1 MLKRLL
7 LFSVLCSSMAA
18 LFAASLYVWTD
29 RNGVRHYEQGG
40 AAPDAAVQKEY
51 REDHDHEIAWI
62 PDGDTIH
69 LKNGWKIRL
78 IGINTP
84 EIGKRRQPG
93 QPGAEEARRYLK
105 KLLDHHRIRL
115 EYDQERFDRYRRRL
129 AYVIRDD
136 GLDVNAAILKAGW
149 GHVNIVPPNVG
160 RIESYLLLERQA
172 RKAGIGIWAYPENR
186 QKVVGRDKISRGFHR
201 VRGRVVSVTENRKWI
216 GLNMSSSF
224 QVRLSRRKVQSY
236 FQSSFSPSQWLDHWL
251 ELRGWVGRKGEK
263 RILWLDHP
271 LQVEVWPSERP

>member
-1 MLKRLL
+1 MLRRLL
-7 LFSVLCSSMAA
+7 LFFVLCSSMAA

-29 RNGVRHYEQGG
+29 REGGRHYEQSDS
-40 AAPDAAVQKEY
+40 APDTAVQKEY
-51 REDHDHEIAWI
+51 REDHDHDIAWI

-93 QPGAEEARRYLK
+93 QPGAEEAKRYLK
-105 KLLDHHRIRL
+105 TLLRNHRVSL

-149 GHVNIVPPNVG
+149 GHVNIVPPNVS
-160 RIESYLLLERQA
+160 RIRSYLSIERRA
-172 RKAGIGIWAYPENR
+172 RKAEKGIWAYPNNR
-186 QKVVGRDKISRGFHR
+186 QKTIGRDVLGPGFHR
-201 VRGRVVSVTENRKWI
+201 LKGQVVSITENKKWI
-216 GLNMSSSF
+216 GLNMSRSF
-224 QVRLSRRKVQSY
+224 QVRLSKRKLRSY
-236 FQSSFSPSQWLDHWL
+236 FPNIDPYKWRNQWL
-251 ELRGWVGRKGEK
+251 ELRGWVGRKGE
-263 RILWLDHP
+263 RMTLWLDHP
-271 LQVEVWPSERP
+271 LQIEAGPSERP